1 MQSLNILSI
10 MYYVSKQ
17 MEIAGCHRL
26 SLPYD
31 SKCRNVHGHNWV
43 ITVYCK
49 AKELNAEGMVVD
61 FKNIKDKIHGY
72 LDHGDFNELLPFNP
86 TAENIA
92 RWICDQV
99 DKFYR
104 VDVEE
109 SLNNKVVYVKD
120 GEDFGPCV

>member
-99 DKFYR
+99 DKCYR

-109 SLNNKVVYVKD
+109 SRNNKVVYVKD
-120 GEDFGPCV
+120 GEDFCPCV

>member
-26 SLPYD
+26 SLSYD

-99 DKFYR
+99 DKCYR

-109 SLNNKVVYVKD
+109 SRNNKVVYVKD